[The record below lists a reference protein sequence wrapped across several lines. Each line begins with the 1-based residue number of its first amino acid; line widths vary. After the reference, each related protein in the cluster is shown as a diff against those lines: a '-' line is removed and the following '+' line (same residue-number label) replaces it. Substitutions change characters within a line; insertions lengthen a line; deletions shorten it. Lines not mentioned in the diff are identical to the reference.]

1 MSLKL
6 QLKPSI
12 YGTGLIALDLVV
24 SALPNHPI
32 QSWAGGTCGNV
43 LTILSYLGWKAYPI
57 ARLNG
62 DAASIR
68 VKDDIT
74 RWGVKLDFA
83 EQLPTASTPIIV
95 QKNSQDKSG
104 NPIHKFSWH
113 CPNCGAWLPSYKAVT
128 STSAKAISDKL
139 KVPSVFFFDRVSP
152 AALIIAKKCKEM
164 GALIFFEPSG
174 KCEPQKME
182 QALELA
188 DIIKYSN
195 ERIGSLESQ
204 LANDY
209 KVQLEIKTLG
219 SQGLS
224 FRTHLF
230 GKKKFKWFD
239 LEPPIVGL
247 VKDAC
252 GCGDWTTAGIIAKI
266 CDQRG
271 VASLHERTFEQ
282 IIEAMNY
289 GQALAAWNCG
299 FEGARGGMYCVNR
312 AKFNR
317 DISKI
322 LTSRAHTPSRQIKSV
337 NFDKTSSNICPLCCP

>member
-1 MSLKL
+1 MNSKL

-24 SALPNHPI
+24 SAQPNQPI

-62 DAASIR
+62 DTASIR

-95 QKNSQDKSG
+95 QKNTQDKSG

-113 CPNCGAWLPSYKAVT
+113 CPNCGAWLPNYKAVT
-128 STSAKAISDKL
+128 SASAKVISDKI
-139 KVPSVFFFDRVSP
+139 KIPSVFFFDRVSP

-174 KCEPQKME
+174 KCEPKKLE

-188 DIIKYSN
+188 DIVKYSH
-195 ERIGSLESQ
+195 ERIDSLESQ
-204 LANDY
+204 LTGDC
-209 KVQLEIKTLG
+209 KVSLEIKTLG
-219 SQGLS
+219 SKGLS
-224 FRTHLF
+224 FRSQLF
-230 GKKKFKWFD
+230 GKKKCMWFD
-239 LEPPIVGL
+239 LEAPIVDS
-247 VKDAC
+247 VKDTC
-252 GCGDWTTAGIIAKI
+252 GCGDWTTAGIISKI

-271 VASLHERTFEQ
+271 VDSLHGRTFEQ
-282 IIEAMNY
+282 IIEAMDY

-299 FEGARGGMYCVNR
+299 FEGARGGMYSVNL
-312 AKFNR
+312 AKFNS
-317 DISKI
+317 DIKKI
-322 LTSRAHTPSRQIKSV
+322 LHDRSHTPSKLTKSAAL
-337 NFDKTSSNICPLCCP
+337 DRPPSSVCPSCCP

>member
-1 MSLKL
+1 M
-6 QLKPSI
+6 KPSI

-24 SALPNHPI
+24 STQPDLPI

-43 LTILSYLGWKAYPI
+43 LTILSYLGWNAYPI

-62 DAASIR
+62 DIASIR
-68 VKDDIT
+68 VKDDMT

-95 QKNSQDKSG
+95 QKNSQDKCG

-113 CPNCGAWLPSYKAVT
+113 CPNCGAWLPNYKAVT
-128 STSAKAISDKL
+128 SASAKAIADKI

-152 AALIIAKKCKEM
+152 AALVISKRCKEM

-174 KCEPQKME
+174 KCEPKKLE

-188 DIIKYSN
+188 DIVKYSH
-195 ERIGSLESQ
+195 ERIDSLESQ
-204 LANDY
+204 LADDC
-209 KVQLEIKTLG
+209 KVPLEIKTLG
-219 SQGLS
+219 SKGLS
-224 FRTHLF
+224 FRSHLF
-230 GKKKFKWFD
+230 GKKKCKWFD
-239 LEPPIVGL
+239 LEAPIVDS
-247 VKDAC
+247 VKDTC
-252 GCGDWTTAGIIAKI
+252 GCGDWTTAGIILKI

-271 VASLHERTFEQ
+271 AASLHERTFEQ

-299 FEGARGGMYCVNR
+299 FEGARGGMYSVNR
-312 AKFNR
+312 LTFDR

-322 LTSRAHTPSRQIKSV
+322 LTSRAHTTSEQIMPNHFGNPSP
-337 NFDKTSSNICPLCCP
+337 TTCPACGL